1 LRVHDQIKLNDF
13 HVYFVSDRYR
23 GKFAFVHFRSV
34 EYAQLAQE
42 AFQHVILSDRSVLHL
57 RCVDFNRESQVVPDR
72 YRPNE
77 QTHPR
82 ERGRDRYQ
90 RDSRERYQREE
101 HAHFDRR
108 RARDDGSL
116 RAPSAPTEERPRERR
131 RSQIPIGLTRSRS
144 RSRDRTRS
152 PPRHSA
158 VSTQP
163 AITTLPC
170 ASRSDINA
178 IDTTSSLPAHMRQI
192 RIQRH
197 EPPAPQPEIRLN
209 LHSLSRISRSRSPRQ
224 QAQNFVNPSAGV
236 ASEFASTVTST
247 VASHMCDVQTME
259 PDHRVVAD
267 TAHVDGDTKAI
278 KFIMASI
285 CALDTATR

>member
-1 LRVHDQIKLNDF
+1 M
-13 HVYFVSDRYR
+13 
-23 GKFAFVHFRSV
+23 

-42 AFQHVILSDRSVLHL
+42 ALQHVILSDRSVLHL
-57 RCVDFNRESQVVPDR
+57 RCVDFNRESQVVPDW

-90 RDSRERYQREE
+90 RDSRERYRREE
-101 HAHFDRR
+101 HAHFDRT

-116 RAPSAPTEERPRERR
+116 RAPSAPKEERARERR
-131 RSQIPIGLTRSRS
+131 RSQIPIGLTRSRT

-158 VSTQP
+158 ASVQP
-163 AITTLPC
+163 AITTLPS
-170 ASRSDINA
+170 ASDINA
-178 IDTTSSLPAHMRQI
+178 IDTTSSLPARMRQI
-192 RIQRH
+192 RIQKH
-197 EPPAPQPEIRLN
+197 EPPAPQPENRLN
-209 LHSLSRISRSRSPRQ
+209 LHSKTRASRSRSPRHQ
-224 QAQNFVNPSAGV
+224 VHNFANPSAGV
-236 ASEFASTVTST
+236 VSEIASTVTST
-247 VASHMCDVQTME
+247 VASHICDVQTME

-267 TAHVDGDTKAI
+267 TAHVDDDTKAI

-285 CALDTATR
+285 GALDTATR

>member
-1 LRVHDQIKLNDF
+1 M
-13 HVYFVSDRYR
+13 
-23 GKFAFVHFRSV
+23 

-42 AFQHVILSDRSVLHL
+42 ALQHVILSDRSVLHL

-101 HAHFDRR
+101 HAHFDRT

-116 RAPSAPTEERPRERR
+116 RAPSAPKEERARERR

-144 RSRDRTRS
+144 RSRSRDRTRS

-158 VSTQP
+158 ASVQP
-163 AITTLPC
+163 AITTLPS
-170 ASRSDINA
+170 ASDINA
-178 IDTTSSLPAHMRQI
+178 IDTTSSLPASMRQI
-192 RIQRH
+192 RIQKH
-197 EPPAPQPEIRLN
+197 EPPAPQPENRLN
-209 LHSLSRISRSRSPRQ
+209 LHSLSRASRSRSPRHQ
-224 QAQNFVNPSAGV
+224 VHNFANPSAGV
-236 ASEFASTVTST
+236 VSEIASTVTST
-247 VASHMCDVQTME
+247 VASHICDVQTME

-267 TAHVDGDTKAI
+267 TAHVDDDTKAI

-285 CALDTATR
+285 GALDTATR